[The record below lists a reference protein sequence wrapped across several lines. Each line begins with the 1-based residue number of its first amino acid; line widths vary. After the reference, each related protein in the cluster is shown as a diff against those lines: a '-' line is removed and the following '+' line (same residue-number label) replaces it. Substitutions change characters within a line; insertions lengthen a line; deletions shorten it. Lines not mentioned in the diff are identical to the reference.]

1 MVQIPVHSS
10 FPFEEPTG
18 RKLVYYDI
26 AAVQRLNGTIP
37 FHLLNE
43 TKRYGKTREFSLQVS
58 LESVCAFSTPKRKRH
73 QIDTPFNIQQV
84 PHYIHDMYYAY

>member
-58 LESVCAFSTPKRKRH
+58 LEDGLRIRAVEKGIEATTKLAD
-73 QIDTPFNIQQV
+73 DTDGV
-84 PHYIHDMYYAY
+84 